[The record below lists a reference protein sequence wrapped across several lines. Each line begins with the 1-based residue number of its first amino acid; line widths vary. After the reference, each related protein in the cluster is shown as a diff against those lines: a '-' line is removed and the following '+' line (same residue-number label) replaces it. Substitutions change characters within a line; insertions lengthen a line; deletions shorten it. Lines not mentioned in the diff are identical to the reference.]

1 MANKTEKGLNDREL
15 LFVQEYLIDLN
26 QTQAA
31 IRSGYSHKT
40 AKQIA
45 CALMKKTKIR
55 EAVEKAMA
63 TRSRRT
69 GISVDR
75 VLLEIGRCCF
85 YNALDFINVNDATVN
100 VDNKEDDGA
109 VIAGIKVKTT
119 PTEDGIVVE
128 REVKLVPKDKMLELA
143 GRHLGMWDDKLKVS
157 VVPPKIVDDVDD

>member
-1 MANKTEKGLNDREL
+1 MSRKTEEGMNDQQR
-15 LFVQEYLIDLN
+15 LFVQEYLVDLN

-31 IRSGYSHKT
+31 IRAGYSPKT
-40 AKQIA
+40 AKNIA
-45 CALMKKTKIR
+45 SALMKKTRIR
-55 EAVEKAMA
+55 DAVDKAMA
-63 TRSRRT
+63 ARSRRT

-85 YNALDFINVNDATVN
+85 YNALDFINVEDATVN
-100 VDNKEDDGA
+100 VSDKEDDGA

-119 PTEDGIVVE
+119 PTEDGIIVE